1 MDDIIGGKGDV
12 SIVELRIT
20 RMPAFEGKM
29 EIIYIPEEYFPPPP
43 LTFTIGVMKD
53 AKDRALADD
62 YVSFIT
68 SSEGQSF
75 FERSGFIPAISDK
88 GRELIDKLG
97 VKDVKP

>member
-68 SSEGQSF
+68 RAKASPFSSAAASF
-75 FERSGFIPAISDK
+75 RPSPTRAANS
-88 GRELIDKLG
+88 LINLG
-97 VKDVKP
+97 